1 MQPKF
6 GGYLQHFTAQDVAY
20 FRDMPFSLSIPSHGV
35 LVAHAGIVPEKPL
48 EQQLLIDMLNVR
60 ACSQIGASAAADLSQ
75 HALPSPQLHS
85 VAPVVFSGFPQ
96 TAYVESMLCG
106 ECCSACCGL
115 CLCASRAPVNKHA
128 VRGEQLHDLLIKVL
142 CCAAEAC

>member
-60 ACSQIGASAAADLSQ
+60 DCSQIGASVLQTSPSMHYRVLSCT
-75 HALPSPQLHS
+75 QL
-85 VAPVVFSGFPQ
+85 
-96 TAYVESMLCG
+96 
-106 ECCSACCGL
+106 
-115 CLCASRAPVNKHA
+115 
-128 VRGEQLHDLLIKVL
+128 LLL
-142 CCAAEAC
+142 FLLAFLRLLM